1 MAKEVVASVSFVD
14 LIFRGVTQAGKEKSQ
29 HFTKEAPVSMIVGR
43 SQYRAW
49 VRLPCEKTY
58 CGLY

>member
-29 HFTKEAPVSMIVGR
+29 HFTRRDYEKGSAGIDDRWWLSMQSMGT
-43 SQYRAW
+43 SAM
-49 VRLPCEKTY
+49 
-58 CGLY
+58 